1 MWTDEEDCESLWDIA
16 RSALDVDVNYSN
28 GEDGISVREID
39 KRRKMLVHG
48 NEQRQGVQLMEGR
61 YKYRE

>member
-48 NEQRQGVQLMEGR
+48 NEQRQGVQLMEGP
-61 YKYRE
+61 

>member
-16 RSALDVDVNYSN
+16 RSALDVDVKYSN

-48 NEQRQGVQLMEGR
+48 NEQRQGVQLMEGP
-61 YKYRE
+61 